1 KANLE
6 EHAELVHQLIKVSLF
21 PSTCQSVYGL
31 ALLLERGVLSASP
44 VIPGLRRMIELDIRP
59 EVRSALFNTVGEGEG
74 LTANS
79 ILLAGV
85 ISVLGQPLGVGQGL
99 NPTCQA

>member
-1 KANLE
+1 GLCSPHHSVLARFLSRKSPHLLPVLLQLTGKGKANLE

-59 EVRSALFNTVGEGEG
+59 EVRSAL
-74 LTANS
+74 
-79 ILLAGV
+79 
-85 ISVLGQPLGVGQGL
+85 
-99 NPTCQA
+99 